1 MGRRPMS
8 SSGTGSRTVAG
19 VRLTH
24 PDRVLYAEQGIT
36 KADLAAY
43 YAAVADWILPH
54 VAGRP
59 LSLVRCPEGE
69 RGACFYQKHFPAGPP
84 KGLKGATIAEKNGSA
99 TYATVA
105 DLGGLVALVQLG
117 VLEIH
122 PWGSTVEHLETPDL
136 LILDLDPDPELPWAA
151 VSSAALE
158 AKRLLEDLGLASFAK
173 LTGGKGLHVVVPLLP
188 HDDWDILKSVARAVA
203 ECLAARQPSLYTTG
217 AAKEKRS
224 GRIFI
229 DYLRNARG
237 QTAVAP
243 YSPRARAGA
252 PVATPVAWSEVAAGI
267 RPDAFTVASLPK
279 RLAQLEEDPWAAM
292 ERSRQHLSAALKR
305 ELGV

>member
-1 MGRRPMS
+1 MS
-8 SSGTGSRTVAG
+8 RSGAPSRTVAG

-24 PDRVLYAEQGIT
+24 PDRVLYADQGIT

-43 YAAVADWILPH
+43 YEAVADWILPH
-54 VAGRP
+54 VQGRP

-69 RGACFYQKHFPAGPP
+69 GGACFYQKHFPAGPP
-84 KGLKGATIAEKNGSA
+84 KGLKGATIREKEGRA
-99 TYATVA
+99 TYATIT

-122 PWGSTVEHLETPDL
+122 PWGSTVEHLENPDL
-136 LILDLDPDPELPWAA
+136 LILDLDPDPDLPWST

-158 AKRLLEDLGLASFAK
+158 AKKLLKDLGLASFAK
-173 LTGGKGLHVVVPLLP
+173 LTGGKGLHVTAPLLP
-188 HDDWDILKSVARAVA
+188 RDDWDTLKSVARALA
-203 ECLAARQPSLYTTG
+203 ERLAAQQPSLYTTG

-267 RPDAFTVASLPK
+267 RPNAFTVATLPK
-279 RLAQLEEDPWAAM
+279 RLAQLERDPWAGM
-292 ERSRQHLSAALKR
+292 MRSRQRLSDALKR
-305 ELGV
+305 ELRV